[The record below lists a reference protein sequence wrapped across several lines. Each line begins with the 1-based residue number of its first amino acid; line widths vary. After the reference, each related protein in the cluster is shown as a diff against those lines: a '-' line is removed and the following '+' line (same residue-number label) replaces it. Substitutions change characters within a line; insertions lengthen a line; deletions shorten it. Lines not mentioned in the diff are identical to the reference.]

1 MEAIPGYARVYAALV
16 AHGALTPVGCRV
28 TTRVLAAQ
36 AHIAHRN
43 AQKHLAE
50 MEARGLLTTDRPK
63 PGAGQVATRRL
74 HGAFDS
80 E

>member
-1 MEAIPGYARVYAALV
+1 MEAIPGYARVRGTCRTRGP
-16 AHGALTPVGCRV
+16 HPVGCRV

-63 PGAGQVATRRL
+63 PGQGK
-74 HGAFDS
+74 
-80 E
+80 